1 MIEEAIEFC
10 KTLLQKFSR
19 FTFDYHFLENHCH
32 DIFYT
37 ITLAGMQQ
45 LDLLKGTVGLPK
57 LVPGKLNTAHGNNK
71 IQPMERDTEQ
81 PQEKETS

>member
-1 MIEEAIEFC
+1 MKRGLPTIEEAIEFC
-10 KTLLQKFSR
+10 KTLLQKFSG

-45 LDLLKGTVGLPK
+45 LELLKGTVDLPK
-57 LVPGKLNTAHGNNK
+57 LVPGKLNTAHGNN
-71 IQPMERDTEQ
+71 
-81 PQEKETS
+81 